1 MSRPDPRTASRL
13 VPALAGAMA
22 WLGVVCGA
30 PADAAEL
37 GFNRVNLGWAE
48 PAERQAIIDAM
59 KKSGV
64 VSVRLS
70 LSAPVDPSLDA
81 VRIAHAAGLRI
92 LLEISLNNPD
102 FYPEGTQRRSAK
114 GRSHDAY
121 RLSDLDPE
129 RYRVVIRDALAK
141 LDRMGISVLA
151 VEPGNEINWAGYN
164 GDLTVRKPKSDAAV
178 TPGDPAKVALG
189 VDRYVAIVRVTR
201 EELRGSKLNREAK
214 LISAGLSDMPL
225 PFSRRVGL
233 EIIPPADWT
242 ARMQARGLD
251 TLVDA
256 YGIHVYPGSG
266 GPRARR
272 DGLVREALSFCG
284 VDGAGK
290 LCWITEWG
298 VANTSPSCP
307 VADDKRAVLVDQLR
321 AIIDRDIAAGRV
333 EAAFYFDWDS
343 KTPYSV
349 WRCGRLSSAGRAAV
363 RPVAD

>member
-1 MSRPDPRTASRL
+1 
-13 VPALAGAMA
+13 MA

-37 GFNRVNLGWAE
+37 GFNRVNLGWAK
-48 PAERQAIIDAM
+48 PAERQATIDEM

-102 FYPEGTQRRSAK
+102 FYPEGTKRRAAK
-114 GRSHDAY
+114 GKSYDAY
-121 RLSDLDPE
+121 RLSDLDSE

-141 LDRMGISVLA
+141 LDAMGVRLVA

-164 GDLTVRKPKSDAAV
+164 GDLTVSFGKPGSAIKAAN
-178 TPGDPAKVALG
+178 PATVDKGL
-189 VDRYVAIVRVTR
+189 DRYVAVLRATR
-201 EELRGSKLNREAK
+201 EEMRASKLNRDAK
-214 LISAGLSDMPL
+214 LVSAGLSDMPV

-233 EIIPPADWT
+233 EIVPPADWT
-242 ARMQARGLD
+242 ARMQARGID

-256 YGIHVYPGSG
+256 YGIHVYPGSSG
-266 GPRARR
+266 TRARR

-284 VDGAGK
+284 PDRAGK
-290 LCWITEWG
+290 PCWITEWG
-298 VANTSPSCP
+298 VANTSPVCP
-307 VADDKRAVLVDQLR
+307 IEDSRRAILVDQVR
-321 AIIDRDIAAGRV
+321 AIIDRDIKTGRV
-333 EAAFYFDWDS
+333 EAAYYFDWDS

-349 WRCGRLSSAGRAAV
+349 WRCGGLSSAGRAAV
-363 RPVAD
+363 RPMAN